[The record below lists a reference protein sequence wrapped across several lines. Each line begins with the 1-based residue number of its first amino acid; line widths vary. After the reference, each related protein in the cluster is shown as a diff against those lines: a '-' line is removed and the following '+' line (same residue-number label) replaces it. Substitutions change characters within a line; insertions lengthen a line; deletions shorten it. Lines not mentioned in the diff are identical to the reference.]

1 MFRTI
6 LLSFFL
12 TIAITVVAATY
23 PASYYTLAPETT
35 TLVGDVN
42 GDNLVSSVDVTA
54 LYNYLLN
61 GDTSAIVNG
70 DQDGDGIITSVD
82 ITIIYN
88 VLLNGGGGT
97 IPATSVTMKEY
108 QGINAS
114 TSNNHVWKDVDNI
127 YWGDVIYITLDGVEE
142 NMYVLVRKG
151 GKWQLKDVG
160 GSSKAG
166 FKSSGTIK
174 ALWVRGSIWQNTQ
187 VGEIKIPYDYAL
199 GFGTYRLTGRTV
211 TVNII
216 LALFESMVCVTG
228 QMPNQVLKMSY
239 CERVNYIYN
248 INQAYDGRTDEMT
261 LSTMPYSEVYHIGS
275 DYFAFGNF
283 YDVNASGNTVY
294 HATNSYGRSYRLEGT
309 KHLDTGR
316 FINIPCPYPF
326 DGSNGWTRDFVMTYY
341 NRDGGTTSQQR
352 IYPGQTATIRVTV
365 GTEISFIPQEGGI
378 TDNGSTMSRSSSNS
392 NVVSV
397 YASSVSNSTACKAMS
412 VGECD
417 VNFTYNSHSTDKFS
431 FKVHF
436 IVDPTVWI
444 AGKANGS
451 PVLLRNNKMVYNS
464 FSVNPTKLDRVFVR
478 KGHAYLKADGE
489 STNYVLY
496 CSNPHYGAS
505 FSTRKTTPMT
515 QMLVTRNE
523 DIYYAN
529 NKDVYKNNTKLVTY
543 NDAVGDIQEDEGTS
557 KVWLTLTSEYAG
569 ENVKGTLIEDV
580 GGQRIE
586 HKLDPVSTMIPIGG
600 TTGHTRGYISPH
612 FRTFLVNNGI
622 ALIDVVEDT
631 QTCYS
636 PQGEGGIVWNYR
648 EYDKLTVSY
657 TSSGFVKK
665 CSRGFENS
673 RFVFYDYAMFGNNV
687 YYANSSSGYKCYNL
701 NTGDDVALSSYPR
714 PIDIKAVRYRDSK
727 IYAVTKDRL
736 YIYNIGTSSTVIDP
750 YILSS
755 TLSEIND
762 VFIETSIN

>member
-1 MFRTI
+1 MFKTF
-6 LLSFFL
+6 LLSLFA
-12 TIAITVVAATY
+12 TMAVTAVAATY

-35 TLVGDVN
+35 TVVGDVN
-42 GDNLVSSVDVTA
+42 NDGTVTSVDVTA

-61 GDTSAIVNG
+61 GDASSIVNG
-70 DQDGDGIITSVD
+70 DQDGDGKITSVD
-82 ITIIYN
+82 VTVIYN
-88 VLLNGGGGT
+88 VLLNGSGGT
-97 IPATSVTMKEY
+97 TPATSITMKEY
-108 QGINAS
+108 KSINSS
-114 TSNNHVWKDVDNI
+114 TSANHTWTNVDNI

-142 NMYVLVRKG
+142 NMYVLVRKS
-151 GKWQLKDVG
+151 GKWQLNDVG
-160 GSSKAG
+160 GSNKAG

-174 ALWVRGSIWQNTQ
+174 AIWVRGAAWQTNQ
-187 VGEIKIPYDYAL
+187 VGEIKIPYDYAT
-199 GFGTYRLTGRTV
+199 GSGTYKLSGKTVSLNLNLTLTESLVRLTGPV
-211 TVNII
+211 
-216 LALFESMVCVTG
+216 
-228 QMPNQVLKMSY
+228 PNQILKMTY

-248 INQAYDGRTDEMT
+248 INRACNGQTGETT
-261 LSTMPYSEVYHIGS
+261 LNTMPYSEVYHIGS
-275 DYFAFGNF
+275 DYYAFGVFN
-283 YDVNASGNTVY
+283 DVNASGNTVY
-294 HATNSYGRSYRLEGT
+294 HATTNYGRSYRRDGT
-309 KHLDTGR
+309 SRLTVGR
-316 FINIPCPYPF
+316 MISIVNPYPY
-326 DGSNGWTRDFVMTYY
+326 DESNGWVRDFVMTYY
-341 NRDGGTTSQQR
+341 NRDGESSSQQR
-352 IYPGQTATIRVTV
+352 IYPGQTANIRVTV
-365 GTEISFIPQEGGI
+365 GTEISFIPQEGGL
-378 TDNGSTMSRSSSNS
+378 TDSGSTMSRSSSNS
-392 NVVSV
+392 NVVSA

-451 PVLLRNNKMVYNS
+451 PVLFRNNKMVYNS
-464 FSVNPTKLDRVFVR
+464 FSVNPTKVDRVFVR
-478 KGHAYLKADGE
+478 KGHAYLKADGV
-489 STNYVLY
+489 STNYILY

-543 NDAVGDIQEDEGTS
+543 NDAVGDIQEDESTS

-569 ENVKGTLIEDV
+569 ETVKGTLIEDV

-612 FRTFLVNNGI
+612 FRTFLVNNGT

-665 CSRGFENS
+665 CTRGFENS
-673 RFVFYDYAMFGNNV
+673 RFVFYDYAVFGNNV

-736 YIYNIGTSSTVIDP
+736 YIYNIGASSTIIDP

-762 VFIETSIN
+762 VFLETSIN